1 MGPTGDSPIFDS
13 SAAQPAMKPQA
24 KLAIIFALVSL
35 SGAGGV
41 VHMTSLPT
49 PGEPGFVKPE
59 TPEYDQRLRTE
70 RLRQSV
76 IFQCEE
82 IGRRSSRWSVQ
93 GEQLLQHFEDAL
105 GTAGFSAERHQYRAG
120 TQGFENVIGVKPGI
134 GSETLLIATHY
145 DSYSKS
151 LCANGSATGVAT
163 VLEIVRSL
171 RADTTDKTIIVGLFG
186 TGEKPH
192 GGREGMGANQWLQH
206 AQEEGIK
213 IDQAII
219 VSSFGKFNAGD
230 GLQNSSFPWY
240 LMYPKTADWVG
251 IYGPATAKDDVKE
264 ALDIWGRV
272 TKIPARGFASPA
284 WMMGI
289 PSTDQVPFQK
299 AGIPTVLFS
308 DTGAERD
315 SNIRTRYDGPFE
327 IDYSEM
333 ALRVEALV
341 EVVKAYAGAS

>member
-1 MGPTGDSPIFDS
+1 
-13 SAAQPAMKPQA
+13 MKPQA
-24 KLAIIFALVSL
+24 KLAITFALVSL

-41 VHMTSLPT
+41 VHMTSLPK
-49 PGEPGFVKPE
+49 PGEPGFVKQE
-59 TPEYDQRLRTE
+59 TQEYDQRLRTE

-76 IFQCEE
+76 LFQCEE

-93 GEQLLQHFEDAL
+93 GEQFLQHLEESL
-105 GTAGFSAERHQYRAG
+105 GSAGFSAERQPYRAG
-120 TQGFENVIGVKPGI
+120 SQGFENVIGVKKGT

-171 RADTTDKTIIVGLFG
+171 RSESTDKTIIVGLFG

-192 GGREGMGANQWLQH
+192 SGRETMGANQWLLH
-206 AQEEGIK
+206 AQKEGIR

-219 VSSFGKFNAGD
+219 VSSFGKFSSGD
-230 GLQNSSFPWY
+230 GVQNSSFPWY

-251 IYGPATAKDDVKE
+251 IYGAATAKDDVKK
-264 ALDIWGRV
+264 ALGEWGDA
-272 TKIPARGFASPA
+272 TDIPARGFASPA

-315 SNIRTRYDGPFE
+315 ANIRTRFDGPYE
-327 IDYSEM
+327 IDYAEM